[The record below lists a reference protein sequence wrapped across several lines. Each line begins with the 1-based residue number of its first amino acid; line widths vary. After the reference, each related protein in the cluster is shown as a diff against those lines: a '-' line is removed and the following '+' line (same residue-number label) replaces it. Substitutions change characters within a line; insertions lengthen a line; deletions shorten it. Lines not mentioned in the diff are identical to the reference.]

1 LGLPANQTRMKFIF
15 SYTDPLTCCWEP
27 LIADIF
33 ACFDEVIR
41 IPDDFALPNENIKEA
56 LKERIKKSRGFDVK
70 LENSLIIYPDWMETE
85 VRFLSDNYKIDEGI
99 YVLDKSVIFI
109 GESEYHKLADHP
121 SPTIHAAIE
130 NYMLKNY
137 IQHPE
142 PKSVKITLGCD
153 PELIV
158 INDNY
163 QGISAEEYFDIDVIE
178 EYDEE
183 TDEYYETTEP
193 DIDSL
198 LDAPIGI
205 DGARYELEIRP
216 EPTRRPRTIVQ
227 NISELI
233 SRLDNGFGYLTTSFR
248 RPLGGHIHITVTT
261 RDGHS
266 IRLYPNAA
274 GQLWKLCD
282 FFLQPLFLVDKIN
295 CETRRVHGYL
305 SPPQAVR
312 VSHFNGIE
320 YRRPSSLWLTRPS
333 LTKVVFSLI
342 KKVVEYYFTQLFTV
356 QEFPADKRG
365 PTLAA
370 YAKIGAY
377 REGRKLRSLR
387 LGIDFMRDIKYHW
400 TGNRRNIVRADPNS
414 FQFETCEYLESLDI
428 SVPTYIYGLKA
439 SRGDVLAL
447 RNNLRSCEKLIP
459 ASVYQFAK
467 EITGKPHSQIG
478 TPDHLKS
485 RHTVILIGLSRSLR
499 EVIEETKN
507 YKALGE
513 QIVSLVKAG
522 LAAPCCSNLTALNTV
537 DNQRSIGNRTVYYI
551 PWSELD
557 SFRISSNN
565 LYSSLLD

>member
-1 LGLPANQTRMKFIF
+1 LGLPANQTRMKFIL

-27 LIADIF
+27 LIADTF
-33 ACFDEVIR
+33 ACFDEVIQ
-41 IPDDFALPNENIKEA
+41 IPDDYSLPNENIKEA
-56 LKERIKKSRGFDVK
+56 LKEKIKKSRGFDVK
-70 LENSLIIYPDWMETE
+70 LENSLIIYPDWMGEAL
-85 VRFLSDNYKIDEGI
+85 FFSNDNKIDEGI
-99 YVLDKSVIFI
+99 YVLDKSVIFMRK
-109 GESEYHKLADHP
+109 SKYHKLADHP
-121 SPTIHAAIE
+121 SPAIHAAIE
-130 NYMLKNY
+130 NYMLENY

-142 PKSVKITLGCD
+142 PKSVKVMLGCD

-163 QGISAEEYFDIDVIE
+163 QNVSAEEYFDINVIE

-183 TDEYYETTEP
+183 TDEYYEITEP

-205 DGARYELEIRP
+205 DGARCELEIRP
-216 EPTRRPRTIVQ
+216 EPTRRPRAIVQ
-227 NISELI
+227 NISDLI

-261 RDGHS
+261 HDGHL
-266 IRLYPNAA
+266 IRLFPNAA

-282 FFLQPLFLVDKIN
+282 FFLQPLFLADKIN
-295 CETRRVHGYL
+295 CETRREHGYL
-305 SPPQAVR
+305 SLHQAVR
-312 VSHFNGIE
+312 VSHSNGIE
-320 YRRPSSLWLTRPS
+320 YRKPSSLWLTRPS

-342 KKVVEYYFTQLFTV
+342 KKVVEYYFTHLFTV
-356 QEFPADKRG
+356 QEFTADKRG

-400 TGNRRNIVRADPNS
+400 TGNRRNIVRVDPSS
-414 FQFETCEYLESLDI
+414 FQFETCRYLESLDI

-499 EVIEETKN
+499 EVIEGTKN
-507 YKALGE
+507 YKALGD
-513 QIVSLVKAG
+513 QIITLVKAG
-522 LAAPCCSNLTALNTV
+522 LVAPKYSTISLQSSNGNQSGDYSVIRLNRLYE
-537 DNQRSIGNRTVYYI
+537 NIGRYLM
-551 PWSELD
+551 WEESDSEL
-557 SFRISSNN
+557 
-565 LYSSLLD
+565 

>member
-1 LGLPANQTRMKFIF
+1 MGFSANQTRMKFIF

-41 IPDDFALPNENIKEA
+41 IPDDYALPNENIKEA
-56 LKERIKKSRGFDVK
+56 LKERIKKSRGVDVK

-85 VRFLSDNYKIDEGI
+85 VRYLSDNYKIDEGI
-99 YVLDKSVIFI
+99 YVLDKSVIFMRANK
-109 GESEYHKLADHP
+109 YHKLADHP

-130 NYMLKNY
+130 NYMLANY

-142 PKSVKITLGCD
+142 PRSVKITLGCD

-163 QGISAEEYFDIDVIE
+163 QGISAEEYFGIDVIE

-193 DIDSL
+193 DVDSL
-198 LDAPIGI
+198 LESPIGI

-216 EPTRRPRTIVQ
+216 EPAQNPIMMVQ
-227 NISELI
+227 NISKLI

-282 FFLQPLFLVDKIN
+282 FFLQPLFLADKIN
-295 CETRRVHGYL
+295 CKTRRDHGYL

-312 VSHFNGIE
+312 ASHLNGIE
-320 YRRPSSLWLTRPS
+320 YRRPSSLWLARPS

-342 KKVVEYYFTQLFTV
+342 KKVVEYYFTHLFTV

-400 TGNRRNIVRADPNS
+400 TGNRRNIVTVS
-414 FQFETCEYLESLDI
+414 YTHLTL
-428 SVPTYIYGLKA
+428 PT
-439 SRGDVLAL
+439 
-447 RNNLRSCEKLIP
+447 N
-459 ASVYQFAK
+459 
-467 EITGKPHSQIG
+467 
-478 TPDHLKS
+478 
-485 RHTVILIGLSRSLR
+485 
-499 EVIEETKN
+499 
-507 YKALGE
+507 
-513 QIVSLVKAG
+513 
-522 LAAPCCSNLTALNTV
+522 
-537 DNQRSIGNRTVYYI
+537 
-551 PWSELD
+551 
-557 SFRISSNN
+557 
-565 LYSSLLD
+565 

>member
-15 SYTDPLTCCWEP
+15 SYTDPLTCCWKP

-33 ACFDEVIR
+33 ACFDEVIQ
-41 IPDDFALPNENIKEA
+41 ISDDYALPNENIKEA

-70 LENSLIIYPDWMETE
+70 LENSLIIYPDWMGE
-85 VRFLSDNYKIDEGI
+85 VLFFSNDNKIDEGI
-99 YVLDKSVIFI
+99 YVLDKSVIFMR
-109 GESEYHKLADHP
+109 ESKYHKLANHP

-142 PKSVKITLGCD
+142 PKSVNVTLGCD

-163 QGISAEEYFDIDVIE
+163 QNVSAEEYFDISVIE

-183 TDEYYETTEP
+183 TDEYYEITEP

-198 LDAPIGI
+198 LDSSIGI

-216 EPTRRPRTIVQ
+216 EPTRNPIMMVQ

-233 SRLDNGFGYLTTSFR
+233 SRLDNGFSYLTTSFR

-261 RDGHS
+261 HDGRS
-266 IRLYPNAA
+266 VRLYPNAA
-274 GQLWKLCD
+274 GQLWKLLD
-282 FFLQPLFLVDKIN
+282 FFLQPLFLADKIN
-295 CETRRVHGYL
+295 CETRREHGYL
-305 SPPQAVR
+305 SLPQAVR

-320 YRRPSSLWLTRPS
+320 YRRPSSLWLTKPS

-342 KKVVEYYFTQLFTV
+342 KKVVEYYFMHLFTV
-356 QEFPADKRG
+356 QEFTADKRG

-400 TGNRRNIVRADPNS
+400 TSSKRNMVKVDPSS

-428 SVPTYIYGLKA
+428 SVPTYIYGLKS

-459 ASVYQFAK
+459 ASVHEFAK
-467 EITGKPHSQIG
+467 EITGKTHRQIE
-478 TPDHLKS
+478 TPAHLKE

-499 EVIEETKN
+499 ETIEKTKN

-513 QIVSLVKAG
+513 QIISLVKAG
-522 LAAPCCSNLTALNTV
+522 LAAPCCSNLMALNTV
-537 DNQRSIGNRTVYYI
+537 DNQRSMGNRAVYYM
-551 PWSELD
+551 PWSELG
-557 SFRISSNN
+557 SFRLSSDN
-565 LYSSLLD
+565 LYSYLLD

>member
-1 LGLPANQTRMKFIF
+1 MRRIRCGGFYNLGLPANQTRMKFIF

-33 ACFDEVIR
+33 ACFDEVIQ
-41 IPDDFALPNENIKEA
+41 IPDDYALPNKNIKEA
-56 LKERIKKSRGFDVK
+56 LKERIKKRRGFNVK
-70 LENSLIIYPDWMETE
+70 LENSLIIYPDWMSEAL
-85 VRFLSDNYKIDEGI
+85 FFSNDNKIDEDI
-99 YVLDKSVIFI
+99 YVLDKSVIFMR
-109 GESEYHKLADHP
+109 ESKYHKLADHP
-121 SPTIHAAIE
+121 SPAIHAAIE

-142 PKSVKITLGCD
+142 PKSVNVMLGCD
-153 PELIV
+153 PELLV

-163 QGISAEEYFDIDVIE
+163 QNISAEEYFDINVIE

-183 TDEYYETTEP
+183 TDEYYEITEP

-198 LDAPIGI
+198 LESSIGI

-216 EPTRRPRTIVQ
+216 EPTRNPIMMVQ

-248 RPLGGHIHITVTT
+248 RPLGGHIHISVTT
-261 RDGHS
+261 RDGRPV
-266 IRLYPNAA
+266 RLYPNAA

-282 FFLQPLFLVDKIN
+282 FFLKPLFLADKIN
-295 CETRRVHGYL
+295 CETRREHGYL
-305 SPPQAVR
+305 SLPQAVR
-312 VSHFNGIE
+312 ISHFNGIE

-342 KKVVEYYFTQLFTV
+342 KKVVEYYFTHLFTV
-356 QEFPADKRG
+356 QEFTADKRG

-400 TGNRRNIVRADPNS
+400 TGNRRNIVRVDPNS

-485 RHTVILIGLSRSLR
+485 RHTIILIGLSRSLR

-507 YKALGE
+507 YKVLGD
-513 QIVSLVKAG
+513 QIITLVKAG
-522 LAAPCCSNLTALNTV
+522 LVAPKYSTISL
-537 DNQRSIGNRTVYYI
+537 Q
-551 PWSELD
+551 
-557 SFRISSNN
+557 SSNRN
-565 LYSSLLD
+565 QSGDYSVIR